1 MMVGLLPLVAPQRV
15 LIDRRDRNQHR
26 NLVLPGVDH
35 LGHGIG
41 QADIGDDNDA
51 GAAGGARITVGHG
64 DHGAFLNAFDQVD
77 LRHVDQR
84 IEDRMIAGRGI
95 EEDVLDAGGLELLDK
110 QPATVALDFAD
121 RGGNRLGRRRRA
133 LGGRGKI
140 LRHRFGR
147 HGAHAER
154 AQSGDKL
161 PAR

>member
-1 MMVGLLPLVAPQRV
+1 MIGLLPLVAAERV
-15 LIDRRDRNQHR
+15 LIDGGDRDQHR
-26 NLVLPGVDH
+26 NLVLPGIDH

-41 QADIGDDNDA
+41 QADIGDDDDA
-51 GAAGGARITVGHG
+51 GAAGGPRIAVGHG
-64 DHGAFLNAFDQVD
+64 DHGAFLNAFDQID

-95 EEDVLDAGGLELLDK
+95 EEDVLDARRLELLDE
-110 QPATVALDFAD
+110 QSSAIALDLAD
-121 RGGNRLGRRRRA
+121 RGGGRLGRRRGA